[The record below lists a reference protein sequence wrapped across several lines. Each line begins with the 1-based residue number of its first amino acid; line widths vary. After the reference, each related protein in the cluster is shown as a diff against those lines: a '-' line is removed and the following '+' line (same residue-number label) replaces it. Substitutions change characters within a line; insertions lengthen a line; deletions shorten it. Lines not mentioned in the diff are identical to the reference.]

1 MTQTSPNTILFKTLD
16 AALSLRRPHGSAQ
29 VATLLLWLMEN
40 LPEDLECRID
50 AAGNLHVDARTD
62 VNHRTLFIAHVD
74 TVHKT
79 GGDNSVYKTDTKWSA
94 GMKDQCLG
102 ADDGAG
108 VAMLMHLMHS
118 GIPGYYIFSQGEE
131 CGGIGAKFL
140 ADFDDATL
148 LQFDR
153 AIAFD
158 RKGMDSVITHQFGG
172 RCCSDA
178 FALALSLSINTAS
191 DDALFLS
198 PDNTGVYTDTA
209 EFTQLIPECTNI
221 SIGYDGAHGDKES
234 LDVVYLQMLADAVI
248 QINWDNLPTERDP
261 SAVDTGEWSWER
273 GGTWGSYDWGAVP
286 AVDDTKEFKGSY
298 IPEYTLEV
306 ELQEALD
313 DAYYGRMGTLINM
326 IAEHVYPE
334 DPVVAKRQMNKN
346 RLTDDVLAWAEEMLY
361 DGQPAREILDDLF
374 AGVQMH

>member
-1 MTQTSPNTILFKTLD
+1 MTQTNTMLFKTLD

-29 VATLLLWLMEN
+29 VAELLLWLMEN
-40 LPEDLECRID
+40 MPEHLSCSID
-50 AAGNLHVDARTD
+50 AAGNLHVDART
-62 VNHRTLFIAHVD
+62 LFIAHVD
-74 TVHKT
+74 TVHHT
-79 GGDNSVYKTDTKWSA
+79 GGTNKINKTDTKWSA

-118 GIPGYYIFSQGEE
+118 GIPAYYIFSQGEE

-153 AIAFD
+153 AVAFD
-158 RKGMDSVITHQFGG
+158 RKGIDSVITHQFGG

-178 FALALSLSINTAS
+178 FAVALSLALNTAS

-209 EFTQLIPECTNI
+209 EFTKLIPECTNI
-221 SIGYDGAHGDKES
+221 SVGYDGAHGDKES
-234 LDVVYLQMLADAVI
+234 IDVLYLQMLADAVV

-261 SAVDTGEWSWER
+261 SEVDVDDWGWNTG
-273 GGTWGSYDWGAVP
+273 TQWGAYDWGAVP
-286 AVDDTKEFKGSY
+286 DIDGVKEMKGKF

-313 DAYYGRMGTLINM
+313 DAFYGRHNTLINL
-326 IAEHVYPE
+326 IAQHTYPE
-334 DPVVAKRQMNKN
+334 DPVIAKRQINKN

-361 DGQPAREILDDLF
+361 DGQPARDILDDLF
-374 AGVQMH
+374 AGAQTH